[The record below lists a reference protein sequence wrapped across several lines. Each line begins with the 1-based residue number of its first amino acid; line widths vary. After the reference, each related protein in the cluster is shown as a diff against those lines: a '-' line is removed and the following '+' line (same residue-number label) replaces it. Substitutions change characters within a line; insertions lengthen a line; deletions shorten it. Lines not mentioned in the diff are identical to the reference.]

1 MADAPSFAHGAIGP
15 PIVLDPDQPQ
25 KIHLG
30 AFFPT
35 GPAGVSLRQ
44 SFIRRI
50 SPYGLSTI
58 FAALAHSSGASL
70 IGATTT
76 AE

>member
-1 MADAPSFAHGAIGP
+1 MRPSFAHGAIGP
-15 PIVLDPDQPQ
+15 PIVLDPDQPAPEDTPW
-25 KIHLG
+25 G
-30 AFFPT
+30 FFSHRSCWCLLEAIFHPQDI
-35 GPAGVSLRQ
+35 PLRT
-44 SFIRRI
+44 FND
-50 SPYGLSTI
+50 